1 MKNSHIPTVRHPFM
15 MAGDALLVV
24 LIPIPDICVNSL
36 YRAPPERNQGTEIF
50 CLRHAVLISSRFSTN
65 ESRIKKAL
73 LSFAVVSSPQ
83 CDENTAFFSG
93 FPPGGSHGQ
102 GIFPVIPLDLQG
114 KKHQPFS
121 RTQPIS
127 SPCFPTAE
135 GAPGS
140 PLCFFE
146 LLDQAQA
153 SSVTP
158 DAVARPCTVFRWPL
172 GKCKGG
178 ATRPNSIPTAPSALC
193 PLCAPHRARLTKE
206 KRSCWICS

>member
-36 YRAPPERNQGTEIF
+36 YRVPPERNQGTEIF

-73 LSFAVVSSPQ
+73 LSFVVVSSPQ

-93 FPPGGSHGQ
+93 FPLGGIHGQ
-102 GIFPVIPLDLQG
+102 GIFPVIPLEFQG

-121 RTQPIS
+121 MTQPTS

-146 LLDQAQA
+146 LLDQAQP
-153 SSVTP
+153 SGFTP
-158 DAVARPCTVFRWPL
+158 DAVRAPL
-172 GKCKGG
+172 YGIPLAIGKM
-178 ATRPNSIPTAPSALC
+178 
-193 PLCAPHRARLTKE
+193 
-206 KRSCWICS
+206 

>member
-36 YRAPPERNQGTEIF
+36 YRAPPERNQGTEIL

-65 ESRIKKAL
+65 ESRIKRLCYRLWLFHLHSAMKIRPFL
-73 LSFAVVSSPQ
+73 RFSPWR
-83 CDENTAFFSG
+83 EPRPRHFSG
-93 FPPGGSHGQ
+93 YPFGSSRKKASA
-102 GIFPVIPLDLQG
+102 IF
-114 KKHQPFS
+114 
-121 RTQPIS
+121 RTQPTS

-146 LLDQAQA
+146 LLDQAQP
-153 SSVTP
+153 SGFTP
-158 DAVARPCTVFRWPL
+158 DAVGAPLCGIPLAL
-172 GKCKGG
+172 GKM
-178 ATRPNSIPTAPSALC
+178 
-193 PLCAPHRARLTKE
+193 
-206 KRSCWICS
+206 